1 MNNSNYTTL
10 GVDLVNYNFHDD
22 VINDR
27 RLIVKRGQL
36 SRSMLLEQLSKM
48 QIDKFAMEVCGT
60 SYHWVQQLKQLN
72 QSVDLMPAHKLK
84 PHVQGNK

>member
-10 GVDLVNYNFHDD
+10 GVDLANYNFHDD

-27 RLIVKRGQL
+27 RPIVKRGQL

-48 QIDKFAMEVCGT
+48 QIDKIAMEVCGT
-60 SYHWVQQLKQLN
+60 VLLLGSA
-72 QSVDLMPAHKLK
+72 VDA
-84 PHVQGNK
+84 VESECRFYTSAQTQT